1 MRIKILAVGRAAG
14 TPEAAL
20 VSEYLKRLP
29 WQADIREIEVKGRLK
44 AAERGRRE
52 NDLLIKAIP
61 SDARL
66 VVLDEGGSRLTSAEF
81 AKTIDR
87 WRQQAINTLAFMI
100 GGADG
105 LNETVKMRADAVI
118 SLSDMTLPHL
128 MARAVLA
135 EQIYRAYTILE
146 NHPYHRA

>member
-29 WQADIREIEVKGRLK
+29 WPVDIREIEVKGRLK

>member
-66 VVLDEGGSRLTSAEF
+66 VVLDEGGNRLTSAEF

>member
-14 TPEAAL
+14 TPEGAL

-29 WQADIREIEVKGRLK
+29 WPADIREIEVKGRLK

>member
-14 TPEAAL
+14 TPEGAL

-44 AAERGRRE
+44 AAERKRRE
-52 NDLLIKAIP
+52 NDLLIQAIP
-61 SDARL
+61 KDTVL
-66 VVLDEGGSRLTSAEF
+66 VALDEGGSRLSSAEF
-81 AKTIDR
+81 AKSIDR

-135 EQIYRAYTILE
+135 EQIYRAYSILE

>member
-14 TPEAAL
+14 TPEGAL

-29 WQADIREIEVKGRLK
+29 WPADIREIEVKGRLK

-61 SDARL
+61 GDARL
-66 VVLDEGGSRLTSAEF
+66 VVLDESGSRLSSAEF

>member
-14 TPEAAL
+14 TPEGAL

-29 WQADIREIEVKGRLK
+29 WPVDIREIEVKGRLK

-61 SDARL
+61 NDARL
-66 VVLDEGGSRLTSAEF
+66 VALDEGGRRLTSAEF

-128 MARAVLA
+128 MARALLA